1 MFNAS
6 HRCSTLLL
14 VAALTLLT
22 AGCGAGG
29 AAVLGLIAGV
39 GTGGTGIAVIT
50 GFGSLIVDG
59 TRRDDSQAS
68 FSSEEDQG
76 TAIATP
82 PTAAMLGHT
91 VEFGYDVNG
100 AMASVVM
107 SPALVGPVT
116 AVGTNSVTLLGT
128 TVAVNTDPALGPVTA
143 LAGYASISAIQ
154 VGDRLA
160 VYGLPKVDGQGGS
173 VVQATLITQKP
184 AGTGIRLTGYVSQL
198 NASAARFAIGSN
210 TIDAG
215 AAIVSPAATA
225 LANGQLVTVWSN
237 GAAAGSMITATNVR
251 IKLSAA
257 STGNLTLSGAI
268 SAYAGN
274 ASFKLLNV
282 TVDAS
287 RATVAPAG
295 TLLTDGKYVV
305 VTGQYDAGSG
315 KLTATA
321 VTVYAPA
328 AAAAVELHGTILNF
342 VSASSFTVRGVVVD
356 ASSANFSGGAAKDLA
371 NGVFVDVT
379 GAVANNAVK
388 ASAVTV
394 VAANPTQAPS
404 GATVDLMG
412 TITSYD
418 PATRHYSMSIAG
430 GSSVSG
436 TMGSGL
442 FLNNGSAS
450 DLTVGK
456 SIVIRGVM
464 NNGAVTTSV
473 VSFAQSGSLPGTST
487 PPTPGSSPAMTYM
500 EGTAYNVT
508 ATSFMLN
515 GVTIQSNGVTVTG
528 VGGMMGGRGMM
539 SGARVG
545 VNVQYTGGVYV
556 ASTITL
562 LNG

>member
-1 MFNAS
+1 MLNAS
-6 HRCSTLLL
+6 RRCSVLLL

-29 AAVLGLIAGV
+29 AAVLSLIAGV
-39 GTGGTGIAVIT
+39 GSGGTGIAVIT

-59 TRRDDSQAS
+59 SRRDDSQAS
-68 FSSEEDQG
+68 YSSEEDQG

-116 AVGTNSVTLLGT
+116 AVGANSVTLLGT
-128 TVAVNTDPALGPVTA
+128 TVTVNTDPALGPVTA
-143 LAGYASISAIQ
+143 LAGYASIAAIQ

-160 VYGLPKVDGQGGS
+160 VYGLPKDDGQGGS
-173 VVQATLITQKP
+173 VVQATLIAQKT
-184 AGTGIRLTGYVSQL
+184 AGTSIRLTGYLSQL

-215 AAIVSPAATA
+215 AAIVSPAGAA

-237 GAAAGSMITATNVR
+237 GAASGNVITATNVR

-257 STGNLTLSGAI
+257 SSGNLTLSGAI
-268 SAYAGN
+268 SGYVGN

-282 TVDAS
+282 SVDAS

-295 TLLTDGKYVV
+295 TLLADGRYVV
-305 VTGQYDAGSG
+305 VTGQYDAGTG
-315 KLTATA
+315 KLTATG

-328 AAAAVELHGTILNF
+328 ATAAVELHGTILNF

-356 ASSANFSGGAAKDLA
+356 ASSANFSGGGAKDLA
-371 NGVFVDVT
+371 NGVFVEVT
-379 GAVANNAVK
+379 GAVANNVVR
-388 ASAVTV
+388 ASSVTV
-394 VAANPTQAPS
+394 VAANPALAPS
-404 GATVDLMG
+404 GATLDLMG

-418 PATRHYSMSIAG
+418 PATRHYSMSIDG

-442 FLNNGSAS
+442 FLSNGTAS
-450 DLTVGK
+450 DLAVGK
-456 SIVIRGVM
+456 SVIVRGVLS
-464 NNGAVTTSV
+464 NGSFSTSV
-473 VSFAQSGSLPGTST
+473 VSFAQSSSTPGTAT
-487 PPTPGSSPAMTYM
+487 PPIPGAAPGVTYM
-500 EGTAYNVT
+500 EGSAYNVG

-515 GVTIQSNGVTVTG
+515 GVTIQSNGVAITA
-528 VGGMMGGRGMM
+528 VGGMMGGRGML
-539 SGARVG
+539 SGTRVG
-545 VNVQYTGGVYV
+545 VNVQYAGGIYT
-556 ASTITL
+556 ATSITV